1 MATCSVTVVAATR
14 LEARAVRRA
23 LHRVLHRVLADARV
37 LRAGVALS
45 RLRAPLEGAVVT
57 CGLAGAVRPGVPAG
71 TVLVP
76 SSVLRADGSLL
87 ACDPELTAVLA
98 SAALSLGLPLEQA
111 PLASGAELIVGEA
124 RRRWADRGCAA
135 ADMETGLLTAE
146 RVAAVRVVLDTPE
159 RELAAAWRRPMRALL
174 SPAAWR
180 ELPWLA
186 GEAPRCARR
195 AAAVLAAALAP
206 VEDERSL
213 PALAGRIPGSRWLD

>member
-1 MATCSVTVVAATR
+1 MATCSVTIVAATR

-23 LHRVLHRVLADARV
+23 VGAARV
-37 LRAGVALS
+37 VRAGVALS

-57 CGLAGAVRPGVPAG
+57 CGLAGALRPGLGTG
-71 TVLVP
+71 TVVVP
-76 SSVLRADGSLL
+76 WSVLRADGSVL
-87 ACDPELTAVLA
+87 ACDPELAAALA

-111 PLASGAELIVGEA
+111 PLASGDELIVGEA
-124 RRRWADRGCAA
+124 RWRWARRGCAA

-159 RELAAAWRRPMRALL
+159 RELAAAWRRPTQALL

-186 GEAPRCARR
+186 REAPRCARL
-195 AAAVLAAALAP
+195 AAGVLAAALAP
-206 VEDERSL
+206 LHSEHSL
-213 PALAGRIPGSRWLD
+213 PAPPRRVPGSGWLE